1 MVNRNDPD
9 GCDRNTFF
17 RVTARN
23 VISASMDIPVVHVGR
38 EIGSTPL
45 NSSAVSDNVPRNAR
59 RRESLLHRLEA
70 IVDCATKRN
79 QRIWQQDKRD
89 LNKSNQKW
97 DVGSCQVLV
106 CAECWAE
113 YTHGLEL

>member
-1 MVNRNDPD
+1 
-9 GCDRNTFF
+9 
-17 RVTARN
+17 VTARN
-23 VISASMDIPVVHVGR
+23 VISASMYLPVVHVGR

-45 NSSAVSDNVPRNAR
+45 NSSVVSDNVRRNAQPS
-59 RRESLLHRLEA
+59 ELLLHPLEA

-89 LNKSNQKW
+89 LNTTNEKW

-106 CAECWAE
+106 CAECWPE